1 MKKLGIKGKMICII
15 IPIILAIII
24 SFFALSSNQIVKLA
38 KEKLTSQSQMYTA
51 DISRWTDNILAELN
65 VYAKAIDEGTF
76 QNDDQILQY
85 LETSMGLN
93 DACPNGIYLGDDSG
107 VYLDGSGWVP
117 DSDWVLTERDW
128 YLEGKDHE
136 TIAFGAPYFDS
147 LSKQM
152 CVSASVRLQNSD
164 AVRVLAADV
173 YLDYVCE
180 KMQQIESGIGGQAFL
195 IQKDTQKIL
204 AHSDTEL
211 IDKQLSDAGMDSLY
225 VNISNLLT
233 EKENSSLLQEMF
245 TVSGDSAKYL
255 VCLNDISGTDWC
267 LVTTV
272 SQRQVLSALHWLES
286 VMLLIAILASIVL
299 LILLMKVTNGVVKPV
314 RAVTG
319 VLTDVAQGD
328 FTRDIQVKGS
338 DEIAHMGNSMQQFV
352 VNMRE
357 IIKELTNT
365 ADWLKA
371 HSKENEEASENLM
384 ASADEEQREMDTL
397 KRQADVL
404 TQTAN
409 RVSEEMTKLADIIYQ
424 TKQEGGQAD
433 SIIKETAAASRK
445 GQNALGDIKN
455 SMQEIEDTTF
465 SLADQIKE
473 TSAAID
479 KINDMVTMI
488 VQITS
493 QTNLLSLNASIE
505 AARAGEAGRGFAVVA
520 QEIGT
525 LAVNSGQAATDIS
538 KLTEEI
544 QATMARAN
552 EHMEASVSGV
562 KNSAQMVETASE
574 TFRNVFDKVEETDT
588 IVHRMVDMVDEV
600 NQVSSGTVQLAED
613 QLSAAQEIT
622 GSVER
627 LSTCSQSVT
636 ENSSRVAGNAKALEE
651 QANGLADRMKQF
663 KV

>member
-1 MKKLGIKGKMICII
+1 
-15 IPIILAIII
+15 
-24 SFFALSSNQIVKLA
+24 
-38 KEKLTSQSQMYTA
+38 
-51 DISRWTDNILAELN
+51 
-65 VYAKAIDEGTF
+65 
-76 QNDDQILQY
+76 
-85 LETSMGLN
+85 
-93 DACPNGIYLGDDSG
+93 
-107 VYLDGSGWVP
+107 
-117 DSDWVLTERDW
+117 
-128 YLEGKDHE
+128 
-136 TIAFGAPYFDS
+136 
-147 LSKQM
+147 
-152 CVSASVRLQNSD
+152 
-164 AVRVLAADV
+164 
-173 YLDYVCE
+173 
-180 KMQQIESGIGGQAFL
+180 
-195 IQKDTQKIL
+195 
-204 AHSDTEL
+204 
-211 IDKQLSDAGMDSLY
+211 
-225 VNISNLLT
+225 
-233 EKENSSLLQEMF
+233 
-245 TVSGDSAKYL
+245 

-272 SQRQVLSALHWLES
+272 SQRKVLSELHWLES

-299 LILLMKVTNGVVKPV
+299 MVLLVKVTNGVVKPV

-338 DEIAHMGNSMQQFV
+338 DEIARMGNSMQQFV

-357 IIKELTNT
+357 IITELTNT

-384 ASADEEQREMDTL
+384 TSADEEQREMDTL

-404 TQTAN
+404 TETAN

-433 SIIKETAAASRK
+433 AIIKETAAASRQ

-520 QEIGT
+520 QEIGK

-538 KLTEEI
+538 KITEEI
-544 QATMARAN
+544 RETMARAN

-562 KNSAQMVETASE
+562 KSSARMVETASE

-622 GSVER
+622 SSVER
-627 LSTCSQSVT
+627 LGTCSQSVT

>member
-38 KEKLTSQSQMYTA
+38 KEKLNSQSQMYTA
-51 DISRWTDNILAELN
+51 DISSWTDNILAELN
-65 VYAKAIDEGTF
+65 IYAKAIDEGTF

-93 DACPNGIYLGDDSG
+93 DAYPNGIYLGDDSG

-152 CVSASVRLQNSD
+152 CVSASVRLQDSN
-164 AVRVLAADV
+164 AVRVMAADI

-195 IQKDTQKIL
+195 VQRDTQKIL
-204 AHSDTEL
+204 AHSDTEQ

-233 EKENSSLLQEMF
+233 EKENSGLSQEMF

-272 SQRQVLSALHWLES
+272 SQRKVLSELHWLES

-299 LILLMKVTNGVVKPV
+299 MVLLVKVTNGVVKPV

-357 IIKELTNT
+357 IITELTNT

-384 ASADEEQREMDTL
+384 TSADEEQREMDTL

-404 TQTAN
+404 TETAN

-433 SIIKETAAASRK
+433 AIIKETAAASRQ

-544 QATMARAN
+544 RETMARAN

-562 KNSAQMVETASE
+562 KNSAQMIETASE

-622 GSVER
+622 SSVER

-636 ENSSRVAGNAKALEE
+636 ENSSRVAWNAKTLEE

>member
-38 KEKLTSQSQMYTA
+38 KEKLNSQSQMYTA

-65 VYAKAIDEGTF
+65 IYAKAIDEGTF

-93 DACPNGIYLGDDSG
+93 DAYPNGIYLGDDSG

-152 CVSASVRLQNSD
+152 CVSASVRLQDSD
-164 AVRVLAADV
+164 AVRVMAADI

-195 IQKDTQKIL
+195 VQKDTQKIL
-204 AHSDTEL
+204 AHSDTEQ

-233 EKENSSLLQEMF
+233 AKENSGLSQEMV

-272 SQRQVLSALHWLES
+272 SQRKVLSELHWLES

-299 LILLMKVTNGVVKPV
+299 MVLLVKVTNGVVKPV
-314 RAVTG
+314 RAATG

-328 FTRDIQVKGS
+328 FTQDIQVKGS
-338 DEIAHMGNSMQQFV
+338 DEIARMGNSMQQFV

-357 IIKELTNT
+357 IITELTNT

-384 ASADEEQREMDTL
+384 TSADEEQREMDTL

-433 SIIKETAAASRK
+433 AIIKETAAASRK

-520 QEIGT
+520 QEIGK

>member
-38 KEKLTSQSQMYTA
+38 KEKLNSQSQMYTA

-65 VYAKAIDEGTF
+65 IYAKAIDEGTF

-93 DACPNGIYLGDDSG
+93 DAYPNGIYLGDDSG

-152 CVSASVRLQNSD
+152 CVSASVRLQDSD
-164 AVRVLAADV
+164 AVRVMAADI

-195 IQKDTQKIL
+195 VQKDTQKIL
-204 AHSDTEL
+204 AHSDTEQ

-233 EKENSSLLQEMF
+233 AKENSGLSQEMV

-272 SQRQVLSALHWLES
+272 SQRKVLSELHWLES

-299 LILLMKVTNGVVKPV
+299 MVLLVKVTNGVVKPV

-328 FTRDIQVKGS
+328 FTQDIQVKGS
-338 DEIAHMGNSMQQFV
+338 DEIARMGNSMQQFV

-357 IIKELTNT
+357 IITELTNT

-384 ASADEEQREMDTL
+384 TSADEEQREMDTL

-433 SIIKETAAASRK
+433 AIIKETAAASRK

-538 KLTEEI
+538 RLTEEI
-544 QATMARAN
+544 RETMARAN

-636 ENSSRVAGNAKALEE
+636 DNSSRVAGNAKALEE

>member
-38 KEKLTSQSQMYTA
+38 KEKLNSQSQMYTA

-65 VYAKAIDEGTF
+65 IYAKAIDEGTF

-93 DACPNGIYLGDDSG
+93 DAYPNGIYLGDDSG
-107 VYLDGSGWVP
+107 VYLDGSGWAP

-152 CVSASVRLQNSD
+152 CVSASVRLQDSN
-164 AVRVLAADV
+164 AVRVMAADI

-195 IQKDTQKIL
+195 VQKDTQKIL
-204 AHSDTEL
+204 AHSDTEQ

-233 EKENSSLLQEMF
+233 EKENSSLSQEMF

-255 VCLNDISGTDWC
+255 VCLNDISGTNWS

-272 SQRQVLSALHWLES
+272 SQRQVLSELHWLES

-299 LILLMKVTNGVVKPV
+299 MVLLMKVTNGVVKPV
-314 RAVTG
+314 RAVTDI
-319 VLTDVAQGD
+319 LTDVAQGD

-338 DEIAHMGNSMQQFV
+338 DEIARMGNSMQQFV
-352 VNMRE
+352 ENMRE
-357 IIKELTNT
+357 IITELTNT

-404 TQTAN
+404 AQTAN
-409 RVSEEMTKLADIIYQ
+409 RVSEEMTKLADIIYR

-433 SIIKETAAASRK
+433 AIIKETAAASRK

-520 QEIGT
+520 QEIGK

-538 KLTEEI
+538 KITEEI
-544 QATMARAN
+544 RETMARAN

-562 KNSAQMVETASE
+562 KSSARMVETASE

-622 GSVER
+622 SSVER
-627 LSTCSQSVT
+627 LGTCSQSVT

>member
-1 MKKLGIKGKMICII
+1 
-15 IPIILAIII
+15 
-24 SFFALSSNQIVKLA
+24 
-38 KEKLTSQSQMYTA
+38 
-51 DISRWTDNILAELN
+51 
-65 VYAKAIDEGTF
+65 
-76 QNDDQILQY
+76 
-85 LETSMGLN
+85 
-93 DACPNGIYLGDDSG
+93 
-107 VYLDGSGWVP
+107 
-117 DSDWVLTERDW
+117 
-128 YLEGKDHE
+128 
-136 TIAFGAPYFDS
+136 
-147 LSKQM
+147 
-152 CVSASVRLQNSD
+152 
-164 AVRVLAADV
+164 
-173 YLDYVCE
+173 
-180 KMQQIESGIGGQAFL
+180 
-195 IQKDTQKIL
+195 
-204 AHSDTEL
+204 
-211 IDKQLSDAGMDSLY
+211 
-225 VNISNLLT
+225 
-233 EKENSSLLQEMF
+233 
-245 TVSGDSAKYL
+245 
-255 VCLNDISGTDWC
+255 
-267 LVTTV
+267 
-272 SQRQVLSALHWLES
+272 
-286 VMLLIAILASIVL
+286 
-299 LILLMKVTNGVVKPV
+299 
-314 RAVTG
+314 
-319 VLTDVAQGD
+319 
-328 FTRDIQVKGS
+328 
-338 DEIAHMGNSMQQFV
+338 MGNSMQQFV

-357 IIKELTNT
+357 IITELTNT

-384 ASADEEQREMDTL
+384 TSADEEQREMDTL

-404 TQTAN
+404 TETAN

-433 SIIKETAAASRK
+433 AIIKETAAASRQ

-520 QEIGT
+520 QEIGK

-538 KLTEEI
+538 KITEEI
-544 QATMARAN
+544 RETMARAN

-562 KNSAQMVETASE
+562 KSSARMVETASE

-622 GSVER
+622 SSVER
-627 LSTCSQSVT
+627 LGTCSQSVT

>member
-38 KEKLTSQSQMYTA
+38 KEKLNSQSQMYTA

-65 VYAKAIDEGTF
+65 IYAKAIDEGTF

-93 DACPNGIYLGDDSG
+93 DAYPNGIYLGDDSG

-152 CVSASVRLQNSD
+152 CVSASVRLQDSN
-164 AVRVLAADV
+164 AVRVMAADI

-195 IQKDTQKIL
+195 VQRDTQKIL
-204 AHSDTEL
+204 AHSDTEQ

-233 EKENSSLLQEMF
+233 EKENSGLSQEMF

-272 SQRQVLSALHWLES
+272 SQRKVLSELHWLES

-299 LILLMKVTNGVVKPV
+299 MVLLVKVTNGVVKPV

-357 IIKELTNT
+357 IITELTNT

-384 ASADEEQREMDTL
+384 TSADEEQREMDTL

-404 TQTAN
+404 TETAN

-433 SIIKETAAASRK
+433 AIIKETAAASRQ

-544 QATMARAN
+544 RETMARAN

-562 KNSAQMVETASE
+562 KNSAQMIETASE

-622 GSVER
+622 SSVER

-636 ENSSRVAGNAKALEE
+636 ENSSRVAWNAKTLEE

>member
-38 KEKLTSQSQMYTA
+38 KEKLNSQSQMYME
-51 DISRWTDNILAELN
+51 DISGWTDNILAELN

-93 DACPNGIYLGDDSG
+93 DAYPNGIYLGDDTG

-117 DSDWVLTERDW
+117 DSDWVLVERDW

-136 TIAFGAPYFDS
+136 TVAFGAPYFDS

-152 CVSASVRLQNSD
+152 CVSASVRIQNSN
-164 AVRVLAADV
+164 AVRVMAADI

-180 KMQQIESGIGGQAFL
+180 KMQQIESGISGQAFL
-195 IQKDTQKIL
+195 VQKDTQKIL
-204 AHSDTEL
+204 AHSDAEQM
-211 IDKQLSDAGMDSLY
+211 DKVLSDASMDSLY
-225 VNISNLLT
+225 ANISSILT
-233 EKENSSLLQEMF
+233 DKENSGLSQETI
-245 TVSGDSAKYL
+245 TVSGDSGTYL
-255 VCLNDISGTDWC
+255 VCLNDIAGTEWC
-267 LVTTV
+267 LVTAV
-272 SQRQVLSALHWLES
+272 SQREVLSELHWLEA
-286 VMLLIAILASIVL
+286 VMLLIAIVAGIVL
-299 LILLMKVTNGVVKPV
+299 TLLLVKVTNGVVKPV

-319 VLTDVAQGD
+319 VLTEVAEGD
-328 FTRDIQVKGS
+328 FSHDIEVKGS
-338 DEIAHMGNSMQQFV
+338 DEIARMGKGMQQFV

-357 IIKELTNT
+357 IIAQLTNT
-365 ADWLKA
+365 AEWMNTQ
-371 HSKENEEASENLM
+371 SKENGIASSNLLT
-384 ASADEEQREMDTL
+384 SADEEQKEMDAL
-397 KRQADVL
+397 KHQADVL
-404 TQTAN
+404 IETAN
-409 RVSEEMTKLADIIYQ
+409 RVSEEMTKLADIIHQ
-424 TKQEGGQAD
+424 TKQEGSRAD
-433 SIIKETAAASRK
+433 AIIKETAAASHQ

-520 QEIGT
+520 EEIGK

-544 QATMARAN
+544 RATMARAN

-574 TFRNVFDKVEETDT
+574 TFRNVFDKVGETDT

-600 NQVSSGTVQLAED
+600 NQVSSGTVQMAES

-622 GSVER
+622 NSVER

>member
-38 KEKLTSQSQMYTA
+38 KEKLNSQSQMYTA

-65 VYAKAIDEGTF
+65 IYAKAIDEGTF
-76 QNDDQILQY
+76 RDDDQILQY

-93 DACPNGIYLGDDSG
+93 DAYPNGIYLGDDSG

-152 CVSASVRLQNSD
+152 CVSASVRLQDSN
-164 AVRVLAADV
+164 AVRVMAADI

-195 IQKDTQKIL
+195 VQKDTQKIL
-204 AHSDTEL
+204 AHSDTEQ

-233 EKENSSLLQEMF
+233 EKENSSLSQEMF

-272 SQRQVLSALHWLES
+272 SQRKVLSELHWLES

-299 LILLMKVTNGVVKPV
+299 MVLLVKVTNGVVKPV

-338 DEIAHMGNSMQQFV
+338 DEIARMGNSMQQFV

-357 IIKELTNT
+357 IITELTNT

-384 ASADEEQREMDTL
+384 TSADEEQREMDTL

-433 SIIKETAAASRK
+433 AIIKETAAASRQ

-544 QATMARAN
+544 RATMARAN

-562 KNSAQMVETASE
+562 KNSAQMIETASE

-613 QLSAAQEIT
+613 QLSSAQEIT
-622 GSVER
+622 NSVER

>member
-38 KEKLTSQSQMYTA
+38 KEKLNSQSQMYTA

-65 VYAKAIDEGTF
+65 IYAKAIDEGTF

-93 DACPNGIYLGDDSG
+93 DAYPNGIYLGDDSG

-152 CVSASVRLQNSD
+152 CVSASVRLQDSN
-164 AVRVLAADV
+164 AVRVMAADI

-180 KMQQIESGIGGQAFL
+180 KMQQIESGIGGQAL
-195 IQKDTQKIL
+195 LVQRDTQKIL
-204 AHSDTEL
+204 AHSDTEQ

-233 EKENSSLLQEMF
+233 EKENSGLSQEMF

-272 SQRQVLSALHWLES
+272 SQRKVLSELHWLES

-299 LILLMKVTNGVVKPV
+299 MVLLVKVTNGVVKPV

-357 IIKELTNT
+357 IITELTNT

-384 ASADEEQREMDTL
+384 TSADEEQREMDTL

-404 TQTAN
+404 TETAN

-433 SIIKETAAASRK
+433 AIIKETAAASRQ

-544 QATMARAN
+544 RETMARAN

-562 KNSAQMVETASE
+562 KNSAQMIETASE

-622 GSVER
+622 SSVER

-636 ENSSRVAGNAKALEE
+636 ENSSRVAWNAKTLEE